1 MNATINGTKLE
12 GIVRMEVGLLRQAN
26 HKGRVLAHR
35 GTPEFRIER
44 DISEAALADIA
55 AFESFADVTT
65 PAKVELEFT
74 DTEGSVMELELTDV
88 MIDAPEIDFQNTGRL
103 VELIRGRGGTLELV
117 KPQGETY
124 TRDDPVYPN
133 SS

>member
-1 MNATINGTKLE
+1 MKVTINGTELE
-12 GIVRMEVGLLRQAN
+12 GIVRMEVGLLRQADR
-26 HKGRVLAHR
+26 KGRVQAHL

-44 DISEAALADIA
+44 NISEAAHANIS

-74 DTEGSVMELELTDV
+74 DTEGSVVEIELTDA
-88 MIDAPEIDFQNTGRL
+88 MIDGPEIDFQTGKLIEL
-103 VELIRGRGGTLELV
+103 VRGRGGTLELV

-124 TRDDPVYPN
+124 TRDIGVYPN